1 MWKKT
6 LMIAIFCVGILA
18 LTLVGSF
25 YGWPEVINAYFG
37 HGGSY
42 SLTILLVFG
51 FLAGAFSFFAPCA
64 FVLLPGYVS
73 YYLAQT
79 ENRNGGH
86 NRILQSIAIGSV
98 SGLGASIFF
107 IILGVG
113 VSLVGSSFSH
123 YLIRI
128 KPLVAL
134 FILILGIMLIANV
147 SLDLSR
153 IRNRIPIR
161 FPGTQ
166 DSGSLSL
173 GNFFLYGFGYGL
185 ATTGCTF
192 PIFISLIT
200 VPITS
205 GHFLTGFLTF
215 ASFAL
220 AMGLFMIAATV
231 LIGFS
236 RDALI
241 KKMITSTEWIKRIS
255 GLILILAG
263 LYLGYFFIR
272 AGM

>member
-6 LMIAIFCVGILA
+6 LLLAIFFVLALAFILA
-18 LTLVGSF
+18 GSF
-25 YGWPEVINAYFG
+25 YGWPEVISAYFG

-42 SLTILLVFG
+42 SLTMLLVFG

-79 ENRNGGH
+79 ENRDDSQNK
-86 NRILQSIAIGSV
+86 ILHSISIGLV
-98 SGLGASIFF
+98 AGLGAIIFF
-107 IILGVG
+107 LFLGVG
-113 VSLVGSSFSH
+113 VSLVGSSLSH

-128 KPLVAL
+128 KPLIAL
-134 FILILGIMLIANV
+134 FILILGIMLLANV
-147 SLDLSR
+147 SMDLSK
-153 IRNRIPIR
+153 IRNLIPIPFSGR
-161 FPGTQ
+161 Q
-166 DSGSLSL
+166 DMDSISLR
-173 GNFFLYGFGYGL
+173 GFFLYGFGYGL

-192 PIFISLIT
+192 PIFISLII

-205 GHFLTGFLTF
+205 GRFLTGFLTF
-215 ASFAL
+215 VSFAL
-220 AMGLFMIAATV
+220 AMGLFMIATTV

-241 KKMITSTEWIKRIS
+241 KKMITSTKWIKRIS